1 MNKPLRFL
9 LEHLIDY
16 AGLFPPAEL
25 TMAEAAGN
33 YAAYR
38 QSEHNWML
46 GKFIVP
52 ASRLDEFEQAAA
64 EYWPRDDADGNW
76 KLSVLGG
83 ANLEADIARIN
94 SFSRRRTVGEGAGV
108 MIDTI
113 EFRASSIAE
122 IEAAM
127 RVMRTSDLALTCFI
141 EIPINDDPKELGEL
155 IKAIG
160 AEGAF
165 AKVRTGGVTA
175 DAFPSSQNLARFI
188 SICAEED
195 VGFKATAGLHH
206 PLRSVNRLTYTPD
219 SPSAMMHG
227 FLNVFLAAAFAQNG
241 MDAQRLAELLE
252 ETSPAAFR
260 FESGC
265 VYWRDEMLV
274 VGHLRNARNLFAIAF
289 GSCSFTEP
297 IEDLQRLHLLDSPK

>member
-1 MNKPLRFL
+1 
-9 LEHLIDY
+9 LIDY

-25 TMAEAAGN
+25 TMAEAVKN
-33 YAAYR
+33 YAAYH

-46 GKFIVP
+46 GRFIVP
-52 ASRLDEFEQAAA
+52 ASRLDEFEQAAP
-64 EYWPRDDADGNW
+64 EYWPRDGEDGFW

-83 ANLEADIARIN
+83 SNLEADIAQVNR
-94 SFSRRRTVGEGAGV
+94 FSRRHIVGEGAKV

-113 EFRASSIAE
+113 EFKVATINA

-127 RVMRTSDLALTCFI
+127 RVMHPTLTCFI
-141 EIPINDDPKELGEL
+141 EIPIGDDPREL

-160 AEGAF
+160 AEGGF

-175 DAFPSSQNLARFI
+175 EAFPSAENLARFI
-188 SICAEED
+188 AICAEED

-206 PLRSVNRLTYTPD
+206 PLRSVNRLTYKPD
-219 SPSAMMHG
+219 GPSALMHG

-241 MDAQRLAELLE
+241 MDSQQLIELLE

-260 FESGC
+260 FESGS
-265 VYWRDEMLV
+265 VYWLDEMLD
-274 VGHLRNARNLFAIAF
+274 VGHLRNARNLFAFAF

-297 IEDLQRLHLLDSPK
+297 VEDLQRLNLL

>member
-1 MNKPLRFL
+1 MKTFRFL

-25 TMAEAAGN
+25 SMAEAVKN

-38 QSEHNWML
+38 QSEHTWML
-46 GKFIVP
+46 GRFIVP
-52 ASRLDEFEQAAA
+52 AARLDEFEQAAA
-64 EYWPRDDADGNW
+64 EYWPHESNDGHW

-83 ANLEADIARIN
+83 ANLEADIAHIN
-94 SFSRRRTVGEGAGV
+94 RFSRRRTFGADCIA

-113 EFRASSIAE
+113 EFKAATIAE
-122 IEAAM
+122 LEAAM
-127 RVMRTSDLALTCFI
+127 RIMHPTLTCFI
-141 EIPINDDPKELGEL
+141 EIPIHDDSKELAEL

-160 AEGAF
+160 AVGAF
-165 AKVRTGGVTA
+165 AKVRTGGVTEE
-175 DAFPSSQNLARFI
+175 AFPSAHNLARFI

-206 PLRSVNRLTYTPD
+206 PLRSVNRLTYKPD
-219 SPSAMMHG
+219 SATAMMHG

-241 MDAQRLAELLE
+241 MGVESLTELLE
-252 ETSPAAFR
+252 ETSPTAFR
-260 FESGC
+260 FEQGC
-265 VYWRDEMLV
+265 VFWRDEMLD

-297 IEDLQRLHLLDSPK
+297 IEDLQRLHLL

>member
-9 LEHLIDY
+9 LDNLIDY

-25 TMAEAAGN
+25 TMAEAVRN

-52 ASRLDEFEQAAA
+52 ASRLEEFEQAAA
-64 EYWPRDDADGNW
+64 SCWPRDGEAVFW
-76 KLSVLGG
+76 KLSALGG
-83 ANLEADIARIN
+83 TNLNDDLAQIN
-94 SFSRRRTVGEGAGV
+94 RFSQCHSFGEKDAV
-108 MIDTI
+108 VLIDTI
-113 EFRASSIAE
+113 EFKASTVAE
-122 IEAAM
+122 IEAAIQM
-127 RVMRTSDLALTCFI
+127 MPATLTCFI
-141 EIPINDDPKELGEL
+141 EIPIADDPTKLL
-155 IKAIG
+155 QAIG

-175 DAFPSSQNLARFI
+175 DAFPTSQNLARFI
-188 SICAEED
+188 ATCAEED
-195 VGFKATAGLHH
+195 VAFKATAGLHH
-206 PLRSVNRLTYTPD
+206 PLRSMNRLTYKAD
-219 SPSAMMHG
+219 SDSAMMHG

-241 MDAQRLAELLE
+241 ASVEQLAEMLE
-252 ETSPAAFR
+252 ETSPEAFR
-260 FESGC
+260 FKDGC

-274 VGHLRNARNLFAIAF
+274 VGHIRNARHLFSLSF

-297 IEDLQRLHLLDSPK
+297 IEDLQRLQLL

>member
-1 MNKPLRFL
+1 MKTIRFL
-9 LEHLIDY
+9 LENLIDY

-25 TMAEAAGN
+25 TMAEAVKN

-38 QSEHNWML
+38 RSEYSWML
-46 GKFIVP
+46 GRFIVP

-64 EYWPRDDADGNW
+64 EYWPHDGKKEFW

-83 ANLEADIARIN
+83 ANLEVDIARIN
-94 SFSRRRTVGEGAGV
+94 SFSHRRTISEGTAV

-113 EFRASSIAE
+113 EFKAATIAE
-122 IEAAM
+122 IKAAM
-127 RVMRTSDLALTCFI
+127 RGMHTTLTCFV
-141 EIPINDDPKELGEL
+141 EIPINDDPKELAEL

-165 AKVRTGGVTA
+165 AKVRTGGIVA
-175 DAFPSSQNLARFI
+175 DAFPSAHNLARFI

-206 PLRSVNRLTYTPD
+206 PLRSINRLTYKPD
-219 SPSAMMHG
+219 SDSAMMHG

-241 MDAQRLAELLE
+241 MGAELLVELLE
-252 ETSPAAFR
+252 ETSPSAFR
-260 FESGC
+260 FEPGC
-265 VYWRDEMLV
+265 IFWRDEMLV
-274 VGHLRNARNLFAIAF
+274 VGHVRNARNLFAIAV

-297 IEDLQRLHLLDSPK
+297 IEDLQRLHLL

>member
-1 MNKPLRFL
+1 
-9 LEHLIDY
+9 Y

-52 ASRLDEFEQAAA
+52 ASRLDEFEQAAQ
-64 EYWPRDDADGNW
+64 YWPRESEDGYW
-76 KLSVLGG
+76 KLSALGG
-83 ANLEADIARIN
+83 ANPEADIARIN
-94 SFSRRRTVGEGAGV
+94 SFSRRQTVGEGAAV
-108 MIDTI
+108 IIDTI
-113 EFRASSIAE
+113 ELKAATITE

-127 RVMRTSDLALTCFI
+127 RVMRTSGLALTCFI
-141 EIPINDDPKELGEL
+141 EIPINNDPAEL

-160 AEGAF
+160 AAGAF
-165 AKVRTGGVTA
+165 AKVRTGGIVA
-175 DAFPSSQNLARFI
+175 DAFPSAHNLARFI

-219 SPSAMMHG
+219 SQSAMMHG

-241 MDAQRLAELLE
+241 MGAERLAELLE

-260 FESGC
+260 FEQGC
-265 VYWRDEMLV
+265 IFWRDEMLG
-274 VGHLRNARNLFAIAF
+274 VGHLRNARNLFAMSF
-289 GSCSFTEP
+289 GSCSFEEP
-297 IEDLQRLHLLDSPK
+297 VEDLKKLRLL